1 MLQEL
6 HIKNY
11 AIIETAVM
19 HLHPNLNVII
29 GETGAGKSILMGAL
43 SLVLGGRA
51 DTQVLMN
58 KEEKCTVEA
67 QILIK
72 EYDLQ
77 SFFDLH
83 DLDYA
88 ESTIIRREINPKGK
102 SRAFINDVPVTL
114 DILKSF
120 TSQLIDI
127 HAQHENSQL
136 LEENF
141 FIHLLD
147 KLSKNPYLIEYQ
159 NSFSKYSEDQ
169 KILKKYKDELQA
181 FEKDYQ
187 FIKYQFEELNQI
199 PLSIDYWTQV
209 VEELNILS
217 NAEAILNS
225 IQQSVEILTDNEINV
240 ESLIV
245 DIQKS
250 INQVANFQHKIKE
263 ASQELEEIQLKIRSI
278 SREFKGILHSIDAD
292 ENRLNELNEYQ
303 STVNKLMQKH
313 HLKGMEELIQL
324 HTELKEKLEKYSFS
338 EDRLQDLEQEIK
350 ISYQKVIQIGQQM
363 TEIRI
368 AHAEKFSK
376 SVTEVLKDLGMPFA
390 KTQIEISPLS
400 KPDFNGMDKISL
412 MFAPNKGSQL
422 QSLQLVGSGGE
433 KSRLMLAIKSL
444 VAKETALPTLIFD
457 EIDTGISGEVALKT
471 GDLLKQISKNHQ
483 VITITH
489 LPQVAAAGNQHF
501 LVYKSHLEDKSVTNI
516 KSLDESNTILEIAK
530 MLSGDRPTEAAL
542 ENAKNLIKGIHS

>member
-11 AIIETAVM
+11 AIIESAVM

-67 QILIK
+67 HILIK
-72 EYDLQ
+72 EYDLKD
-77 SFFDLH
+77 FFEQH

-102 SRAFINDVPVTL
+102 SRAFINDIPVTL

-136 LEENF
+136 LEETF

-147 KLSKNPYLIEYQ
+147 KLSKNPFLKEYQ
-159 NSFSKYSEDQ
+159 IAFSEYSGHLRNIHRYKEE
-169 KILKKYKDELQA
+169 LKA
-181 FEKDYQ
+181 FESEYQ
-187 FIKYQFEELNQI
+187 FVKYQFEELNQI
-199 PLSIDYWTQV
+199 PLSVEYWTQV
-209 VEELNILS
+209 EEELNILS

-225 IQQSVEILTDNEINV
+225 VQQSVEILTDNEINV

-250 INQVANFQHKIKE
+250 ISHVEDYQHQIKE
-263 ASQELEEIQLKIRSI
+263 ASLELEEIQVKIRSI
-278 SREFKGILHSIDAD
+278 SRDFKTILHSIDSD
-292 ENRLNELNEYQ
+292 ESKLNELNEYQ
-303 STVNKLMQKH
+303 STVNKLMHKH
-313 HLKGMEELIQL
+313 HLKDMQGLIKF
-324 HTELKEKLEKYSFS
+324 HTDLKEKLEKFSFS
-338 EDRLQDLEQEIK
+338 EDQLQDLENAIEVSFQQVLSISQKITSIRQTSAEI
-350 ISYQKVIQIGQQM
+350 
-363 TEIRI
+363 
-368 AHAEKFSK
+368 FSQ
-376 SVTEVLKDLGMPFA
+376 STTEVLKDLGMPFA
-390 KTQIEISPLS
+390 KTQIEINPLA
-400 KPDFNGMDKISL
+400 KPDIYGADKIAL

-444 VAKETALPTLIFD
+444 IAKETALPTLIFD
-457 EIDTGISGEVALKT
+457 EIDTGISGEVAIKT
-471 GDLLKQISKNHQ
+471 GDLLNQISKNHQ

-501 LVYKSHLEDKSVTNI
+501 LVYKSHLEDKSVTSI
-516 KSLDESNTILEIAK
+516 KSLDQSNTVLEIAK
-530 MLSGDRPTEAAL
+530 MLSGDNPTDAAI
-542 ENAKNLIKGIHS
+542 ENAKNLIKGTNS

>member
-11 AIIETAVM
+11 AIIEAAVM
-19 HLHPNLNVII
+19 QLHPHLNVII

-58 KEEKCTVEA
+58 KDEKCTVEA
-67 QILIK
+67 YILIK
-72 EYDLQ
+72 EYDLK

-136 LEENF
+136 LEEHF
-141 FIHLLD
+141 FVHLLD
-147 KLSKNPYLIEYQ
+147 KLSKNPYLKEYQ
-159 NSFSKYSEDQ
+159 IAFLKYADN
-169 KILKKYKDELQA
+169 LKKLNQYKDELQA
-181 FEKDYQ
+181 FEKEYQ
-187 FIKYQFEELNQI
+187 FVKYQFEELNQI
-199 PLSIDYWTQV
+199 PLSIEYWTQV
-209 VEELNILS
+209 EEELNILS
-217 NAEAILNS
+217 NAEAILNGV
-225 IQQSVEILTDNEINV
+225 QQTVEVLTDNEINV

-245 DIQKS
+245 DIQKA
-250 INQVANFQHKIKE
+250 IHPIEEFQHQIKE
-263 ASQELEEIQLKIRSI
+263 ASLELEEIQLKIRSI
-278 SREFKGILHSIDAD
+278 SREFKSILNSIDSD

-313 HLKGMEELIQL
+313 RLKEMQGLIDL
-324 HTELKEKLEKYSFS
+324 HIDLKEKLEKYSFS
-338 EDRLQDLEQEIK
+338 EDRLSDLEQAIAT
-350 ISYQKVIQIGQQM
+350 SYQEVVGISEKI
-363 TEIRI
+363 TSIRKKS
-368 AHAEKFSK
+368 AETFSQ
-376 SVTEVLKDLGMPFA
+376 STTEVLKDLGMPFA
-390 KTQIEISPLS
+390 KIQIEIKPLS
-400 KPDFNGMDKISL
+400 KPDIYGTDKIAL

-457 EIDTGISGEVALKT
+457 EIDTGISGEVAIKT
-471 GDLLKQISKNHQ
+471 GDLLNQISKNHQ

-501 LVYKSHLEDKSVTNI
+501 LVYKSHLEDKSVTSI

-530 MLSGDRPTEAAL
+530 MLSGDRPTDAAM
-542 ENAKNLIKGIHS
+542 ENAKNLIKGSNS

>member
-350 ISYQKVIQIGQQM
+350 ISYQKVILVGQQM

-489 LPQVAAAGNQHF
+489 LASSSCSWQPTF
-501 LVYKSHLEDKSVTNI
+501 FSV
-516 KSLDESNTILEIAK
+516 
-530 MLSGDRPTEAAL
+530 
-542 ENAKNLIKGIHS
+542 

>member
-1 MLQEL
+1 
-6 HIKNY
+6 
-11 AIIETAVM
+11 
-19 HLHPNLNVII
+19 
-29 GETGAGKSILMGAL
+29 
-43 SLVLGGRA
+43 
-51 DTQVLMN
+51 
-58 KEEKCTVEA
+58 
-67 QILIK
+67 
-72 EYDLQ
+72 
-77 SFFDLH
+77 
-83 DLDYA
+83 
-88 ESTIIRREINPKGK
+88 
-102 SRAFINDVPVTL
+102 
-114 DILKSF
+114 
-120 TSQLIDI
+120 
-127 HAQHENSQL
+127 
-136 LEENF
+136 
-141 FIHLLD
+141 
-147 KLSKNPYLIEYQ
+147 
-159 NSFSKYSEDQ
+159 
-169 KILKKYKDELQA
+169 
-181 FEKDYQ
+181 
-187 FIKYQFEELNQI
+187 
-199 PLSIDYWTQV
+199 
-209 VEELNILS
+209 
-217 NAEAILNS
+217 
-225 IQQSVEILTDNEINV
+225 
-240 ESLIV
+240 V

-250 INQVANFQHKIKE
+250 IHHVANYQHQIKE
-263 ASQELEEIQLKIRSI
+263 ASQELDEIQLKIRSI

-313 HLKGMEELIQL
+313 HLKGIEELIQL

-350 ISYQKVIQIGQQM
+350 ISYQKVILVGQQM

-368 AHAEKFSK
+368 THAEKFSK

-400 KPDFNGMDKISL
+400 KPDINGMDKISL

-516 KSLDESNTILEIAK
+516 KSLDESNTVLEIAK

>member
-1 MLQEL
+1 
-6 HIKNY
+6 
-11 AIIETAVM
+11 
-19 HLHPNLNVII
+19 
-29 GETGAGKSILMGAL
+29 
-43 SLVLGGRA
+43 
-51 DTQVLMN
+51 
-58 KEEKCTVEA
+58 
-67 QILIK
+67 
-72 EYDLQ
+72 
-77 SFFDLH
+77 
-83 DLDYA
+83 
-88 ESTIIRREINPKGK
+88 
-102 SRAFINDVPVTL
+102 
-114 DILKSF
+114 
-120 TSQLIDI
+120 
-127 HAQHENSQL
+127 
-136 LEENF
+136 
-141 FIHLLD
+141 
-147 KLSKNPYLIEYQ
+147 
-159 NSFSKYSEDQ
+159 
-169 KILKKYKDELQA
+169 
-181 FEKDYQ
+181 
-187 FIKYQFEELNQI
+187 
-199 PLSIDYWTQV
+199 
-209 VEELNILS
+209 
-217 NAEAILNS
+217 
-225 IQQSVEILTDNEINV
+225 
-240 ESLIV
+240 
-245 DIQKS
+245 
-250 INQVANFQHKIKE
+250 
-263 ASQELEEIQLKIRSI
+263 
-278 SREFKGILHSIDAD
+278 
-292 ENRLNELNEYQ
+292 
-303 STVNKLMQKH
+303 
-313 HLKGMEELIQL
+313 LIQL

-350 ISYQKVIQIGQQM
+350 ISYQKAILVGQQM

-390 KTQIEISPLS
+390 KTQIEISQLS

>member
-67 QILIK
+67 HILIK

-147 KLSKNPYLIEYQ
+147 KLSKNPFLIEYQ
-159 NSFSKYSEDQ
+159 NAFSKYSEDQ
-169 KILKKYKDELQA
+169 K
-181 FEKDYQ
+181 
-187 FIKYQFEELNQI
+187 
-199 PLSIDYWTQV
+199 V
-209 VEELNILS
+209 
-217 NAEAILNS
+217 
-225 IQQSVEILTDNEINV
+225 
-240 ESLIV
+240 
-245 DIQKS
+245 
-250 INQVANFQHKIKE
+250 
-263 ASQELEEIQLKIRSI
+263 
-278 SREFKGILHSIDAD
+278 
-292 ENRLNELNEYQ
+292 
-303 STVNKLMQKH
+303 
-313 HLKGMEELIQL
+313 
-324 HTELKEKLEKYSFS
+324 
-338 EDRLQDLEQEIK
+338 
-350 ISYQKVIQIGQQM
+350 
-363 TEIRI
+363 
-368 AHAEKFSK
+368 
-376 SVTEVLKDLGMPFA
+376 
-390 KTQIEISPLS
+390 
-400 KPDFNGMDKISL
+400 
-412 MFAPNKGSQL
+412 
-422 QSLQLVGSGGE
+422 
-433 KSRLMLAIKSL
+433 
-444 VAKETALPTLIFD
+444 
-457 EIDTGISGEVALKT
+457 
-471 GDLLKQISKNHQ
+471 
-483 VITITH
+483 
-489 LPQVAAAGNQHF
+489 
-501 LVYKSHLEDKSVTNI
+501 
-516 KSLDESNTILEIAK
+516 
-530 MLSGDRPTEAAL
+530 
-542 ENAKNLIKGIHS
+542 

>member
-11 AIIETAVM
+11 AIIESAVM
-19 HLHPNLNVII
+19 QLHPNLNVII

-67 QILIK
+67 HILIK

-77 SFFDLH
+77 HFFELQ

-141 FIHLLD
+141 FVHLLD
-147 KLSKNPYLIEYQ
+147 KLSKNPYLKEYQ
-159 NSFSKYSEDQ
+159 IAYSKYADSQ
-169 KILKKYKDELQA
+169 KKINQYKEELQS
-181 FEKDYQ
+181 FEKEYQ

-199 PLSIDYWTQV
+199 PLSIEYWTQV
-209 VEELNILS
+209 EEELNVLS
-217 NAEAILNS
+217 NAEAILNGV
-225 IQQSVEILTDNEINV
+225 QESVEILTDNEINV

-250 INQVANFQHKIKE
+250 ISHITDYQNQIKD

-278 SREFKGILHSIDAD
+278 SREFKSILNSIDAD

-303 STVNKLMQKH
+303 STINKLMQKH
-313 HLKGMEELIQL
+313 HLKAMVDLIQL
-324 HTELKEKLEKYSFS
+324 HSDLKEKLEKFSFS
-338 EDRLQDLEQEIK
+338 EDRLQELEEAIE
-350 ISYQKVIQIGQQM
+350 ISYQEVISIS
-363 TEIRI
+363 
-368 AHAEKFSK
+368 EKITTTRKASADIFS
-376 SVTEVLKDLGMPFA
+376 SATTEVLKDLGMPFA
-390 KTQIEISPLS
+390 KIQIEIKPLS
-400 KPDFNGMDKISL
+400 KPDINGTDKIAL

-457 EIDTGISGEVALKT
+457 EIDTGISGEVAIKT
-471 GDLLKQISKNHQ
+471 GDLLKEISKNHQ

-501 LVYKSHLEDKSVTNI
+501 LVYKSHLEDKSVTSI
-516 KSLDESNTILEIAK
+516 KSLDEYDTVLEIAK

-542 ENAKNLIKGIHS
+542 ENARNLIKGNNA